1 MVNDGKYAVAG
12 SEGEW
17 QPNSNDQVLKNSLG
31 ITDPEEMAEVETDL
45 LLKLYQYIFEQD
57 LPPIL
62 NPEIIQRWHGWWLGN
77 VYPWAGQLRSVN
89 MAKPSIDFAAAKYV
103 AKLFDDFS
111 SNYLQQYNNL
121 LSYDEEKLFSYL
133 AESHVEFILIHPF
146 REGNGRISR
155 LLIDVMATK
164 AGYEPL
170 DYTLWDEHKDYYFKS
185 IQAGRDGNFSHMTR
199 LIRDIIKQT

>member
-1 MVNDGKYAVAG
+1 MVNDGKYVVTG

-17 QPNSNDQVLKNSLG
+17 QPNSNDQVLKNVLG
-31 ITDPEEMAEVETDL
+31 IIDPDEMADAETAL
-45 LLKLYQYIFEQD
+45 LYELYEYIFERD
-57 LPPIL
+57 LPVNLTPGV
-62 NPEIIQRWHGWWLGN
+62 IQNWHGWWLGN

-89 MAKPSIDFAAAKYV
+89 MSKPDINFAAAKYV
-103 AKLFDDFS
+103 VKLFDDFS

-121 LSYDEEKLFSYL
+121 PSYDEEKLFSFL

-164 AGYEPL
+164 AGYGPL
-170 DYTLWDEHKDYYFKS
+170 DYSLWDEHKEFYFKS
-185 IQAGRDGNFSHMTR
+185 IQAGRDGDISHMTR
-199 LIRDIIKQT
+199 LVRDVIKQS

>member
-1 MVNDGKYAVAG
+1 MVDDSKYAVTG

-17 QPNSNDQVLKNSLG
+17 QPGSNDQVLKNSLD
-31 ITDPEEMAEVETDL
+31 IIDAEEMAEVETDL

-62 NPEIIQRWHGWWLGN
+62 NPEIIQNWHAWWLGN

-89 MAKPSIDFAAAKYV
+89 MSKPDINFAAAKYI
-103 AKLFDDFS
+103 AKLLDDFS
-111 SNYLQQYNNL
+111 SNYLAQYNNL
-121 LSYDEEKLFSYL
+121 PSYDEEKLFIYL
-133 AESHVEFILIHPF
+133 AESHVEFILIHSF

-164 AGYEPL
+164 AGYGPL
-170 DYTLWDEHKDYYFKS
+170 DYTLWDEHKEFYFKS
-185 IQAGRDGNFSHMTR
+185 IQAGRDGDFSHMTR
-199 LIRDIIKQT
+199 LVRDVIKQT